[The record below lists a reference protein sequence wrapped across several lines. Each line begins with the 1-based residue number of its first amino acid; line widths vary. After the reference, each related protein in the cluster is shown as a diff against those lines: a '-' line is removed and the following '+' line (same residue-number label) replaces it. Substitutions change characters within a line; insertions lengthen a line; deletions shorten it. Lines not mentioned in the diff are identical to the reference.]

1 MLDILLFMFLGIL
14 VGVGFGLVP
23 GLHPNTIVLLVP
35 LLAQLNLQHLPLIA
49 FIVSVGISNT
59 FLDFIPSMLFGA
71 AEAGNELTVL
81 PSHRMLLEGNGYD
94 AVKLAVIGGIGSI
107 FLVALML
114 PLIIF
119 GVPSIYEFFRPVT
132 YALLIFIV
140 GTMVFFEKGTRAR
153 IISLSCFVLAGA
165 IGIASQRLPIENAF
179 LLFPIF
185 SGMFGV
191 SVLLFGANK
200 KIKIPQRK
208 KDIHVSGRQ
217 QRRAVLFGS
226 LGGISSALLPGVG
239 TSEIASLA
247 SVDKNEKSF
256 LMTVGAIT
264 LSNTLISVMA
274 LWLIEKSRSG
284 IAVILEQL
292 VTIGFNEIM
301 FIAGVALV
309 VAGVSALL
317 TLALAKKTIGFMG
330 KINYSAVN
338 RTIIV
343 IIVAM
348 TIIFTGAY
356 GLLLLVTCTALG
368 VFVNLSGIRR
378 STLMGVLIL
387 PTIIFYLP
395 F

>member
-292 VTIGFNEIM
+292 VTIG
-301 FIAGVALV
+301 
-309 VAGVSALL
+309 
-317 TLALAKKTIGFMG
+317 
-330 KINYSAVN
+330 
-338 RTIIV
+338 V
-343 IIVAM
+343 IRHRI
-348 TIIFTGAY
+348 
-356 GLLLLVTCTALG
+356 
-368 VFVNLSGIRR
+368 LSH
-378 STLMGVLIL
+378 
-387 PTIIFYLP
+387 
-395 F
+395 